1 MFTVTVGE
9 PGEIVVVNS
18 LVRVQ
23 LVVSGP
29 RTMKPAL
36 DVVFRNPVN
45 ASTFGVGDTLG
56 LA

>member
-1 MFTVTVGE
+1 VFTVTVGE

-36 DVVFRNPVN
+36 DVVFKNPVN
-45 ASTFGVGDTLG
+45 ASTFRVGDTLG

>member
-18 LVRVQ
+18 LVHVQ

-36 DVVFRNPVN
+36 DVVCRNPVK
-45 ASTFGVGDTLG
+45 AGTVRVGDALR